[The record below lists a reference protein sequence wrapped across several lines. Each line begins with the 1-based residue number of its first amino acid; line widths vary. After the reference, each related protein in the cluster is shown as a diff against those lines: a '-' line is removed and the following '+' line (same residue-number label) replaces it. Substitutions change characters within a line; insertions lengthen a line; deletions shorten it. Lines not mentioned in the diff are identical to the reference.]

1 MKGVRISAAVVAEME
16 TFAADPRWRLA
27 KRIAASETFSK
38 SARLPS
44 FLLYVCEC
52 ALSGREGEIN
62 EQQIGVHVFG
72 RAPGYNS
79 NEDSVVRSQ
88 ARLLRTRLDLYF
100 QNEGRDEPLEIR
112 IPKGSYVPR
121 FEPRELLSPALPEV
135 ERKPGQIS
143 ASRRKF
149 G

>member
-1 MKGVRISAAVVAEME
+1 MKGSRIAQAGVVEIESLAL
-16 TFAADPRWRLA
+16 DSRWSLA
-27 KRIAASETFSK
+27 KRIASSETFST

-100 QNEGRDEPLEIR
+100 QTEGREEPLEIR
-112 IPKGSYVPR
+112 IPKGSY
-121 FEPRELLSPALPEV
+121 
-135 ERKPGQIS
+135 
-143 ASRRKF
+143 
-149 G
+149 